1 MTEKKTRVS
10 WKDMSEEEK
19 RERKRIL
26 HREYM
31 AKRRQQDPEFAKKQ
45 RELARKNMTEKRKDE
60 EFNAKHREYCTEY
73 NKKKKEIND
82 IFYRFQK
89 ACKEYPKCKVSLMY
103 GEVWIKTNEGFYI
116 STNETTDKFVT
127 KLNDIIKL
135 FGNNENCKVDFDY
148 EENEITVEKDGF
160 PLFF

>member
-10 WKDMSEEEK
+10 LRDLSEEEK

-31 AKRRQQDPEFAKKQ
+31 AKRRKEDPEFAKNQ
-45 RELARKNMTEKRKDE
+45 RELARKNMTEKRKDA

-73 NKKKKEIND
+73 NKKNKEMNY
-82 IFYRFQK
+82 IFHRFQK
-89 ACKEYPKCKVSLMY
+89 ACKEYPKCRVSFMY
-103 GEVWIKTNEGFYI
+103 GEVWIKTNEGYYI
-116 STNETTDKFVT
+116 SSHETTDKFVT
-127 KLNDIIKL
+127 KLNNIIQQ
-135 FGNNENCKVDFDY
+135 FGNDENCKVDFDY
-148 EENEITVEKDGF
+148 AENEITVEKDGF